1 LKQRKRHLPK
11 GGFAEM
17 KRVVD
22 RLSQKGEASELLVF
36 IKTGKFGKSLGG
48 V

>member
-1 LKQRKRHLPK
+1 
-11 GGFAEM
+11 M

-36 IKTGKFGKSLGG
+36 IKTGKVRKSLGG
-48 V
+48 VQW